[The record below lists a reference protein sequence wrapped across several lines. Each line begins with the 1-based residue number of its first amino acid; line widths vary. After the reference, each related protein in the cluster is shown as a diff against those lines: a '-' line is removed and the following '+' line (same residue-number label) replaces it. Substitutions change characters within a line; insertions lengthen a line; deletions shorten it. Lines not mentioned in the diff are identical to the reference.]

1 MPATLVAE
9 HVSSVALFVPSVSV
23 EDLSNGERTVA
34 LYASDLPDGY
44 RYKRGDEAH
53 LVAWIIQGVNRVGL
67 DRLRYIAALEAG
79 YRRFRARN
87 SATAEQERAH
97 AERFPNPERD
107 QRAGELAS
115 LVTLSVSMSDEAR
128 ERGLRFLLDG
138 PCPECGDTRQVW
150 ACWAVDVDADWY
162 EEGYGPCSLCGGAA

>member
-1 MPATLVAE
+1 MPATMVAE
-9 HVSSVALFVPSVSV
+9 HVSSAGLPVPSVSV

-53 LVAWIIQGVNRVGL
+53 LIAWIIQGVNRVGL
-67 DRLRYIAALEAG
+67 DRLRDIAALEAG
-79 YRRFRARN
+79 YRRCRARKR
-87 SATAEQERAH
+87 ATAEQNRAH
-97 AERFPNPERD
+97 AERFPSPTRD
-107 QRAGELAS
+107 RRAAELAA
-115 LVTLSVSMSDEAR
+115 LVTLFVPVNDEAR

-138 PCPECGDTRQVW
+138 PCPACHDTRRVW

>member
-1 MPATLVAE
+1 ML
-9 HVSSVALFVPSVSV
+9 V

-44 RYKRGDEAH
+44 RYKRGDTAQ
-53 LVAWIIQGVNRVGL
+53 LVAWIIQGANRLGL
-67 DRLRYIAALEAG
+67 DRLRHIAALEGG
-79 YRRFRARN
+79 YRRFVARDM
-87 SATAEQERAH
+87 ATAEQERAH
-97 AERFPNPERD
+97 AERFPDPERD
-107 QRAGELAS
+107 RRAGELAA
-115 LVTLSVSMSDEAR
+115 LVTYFVSMSDEAR

>member
-9 HVSSVALFVPSVSV
+9 HVSSVALSVPFVSV

-44 RYKRGDEAH
+44 RYKRGDTAQ
-53 LVAWIIQGVNRVGL
+53 LVAWIIQGANRLGL
-67 DRLRYIAALEAG
+67 DRLRHIAALEGG
-79 YRRFRARN
+79 YRRFVARN
-87 SATAEQERAH
+87 MTTAEQERAH
-97 AERFPNPERD
+97 AERFPDSERD
-107 QRAGELAS
+107 QRAGELAA
-115 LVTLSVSMSDEAR
+115 LVTYSVSMSDEAR

>member
-9 HVSSVALFVPSVSV
+9 HVSSVALSVPFVSV

-44 RYKRGDEAH
+44 RYKRGDTAQ
-53 LVAWIIQGVNRVGL
+53 LVAWIIQGANRVGL
-67 DRLRYIAALEAG
+67 DRLRRVAALEGG
-79 YRRFRARN
+79 YRRFVARDMV
-87 SATAEQERAH
+87 TAEQERAH
-97 AERFPNPERD
+97 AERFPDPERD
-107 QRAGELAS
+107 RRAGELAS
-115 LVTLSVSMSDEAR
+115 LVTYSVSMSDEAR

-138 PCPECGDTRQVW
+138 SCPECGDTRQVW